1 MKAILTQYCTPSG
14 IGNCFSSQYK
24 RGKTKTTKTFKPSS
38 IMSNSTTD
46 VDELTSQLADL
57 NVWASNQQPQQ
68 PQQPQSTENESNK
81 DQTPANRGT
90 GAGGANTNRN
100 GLAWEAKI
108 NPKNSDLFTIEDDI
122 IKNKSSELTRV
133 FKSQNKFV
141 KYMKDKDEFRGNK
154 TYNPDFAF
162 IDDVNKKLYILEAK
176 NQNNSGS
183 VDEKITTSDFKKY
196 AYKEM
201 YPNYTL
207 KYGYVLNNWFKNSR
221 YNLVHA
227 YNKINNVETLWGE
240 DEDYFEKLNK
250 WLFDT

>member
-1 MKAILTQYCTPSG
+1 MKAILTQYCSPSG

-24 RGKTKTTKTFKPSS
+24 IGKTKTTKPSKTTS
-38 IMSNSTTD
+38 KMSNSTTD

-68 PQQPQSTENESNK
+68 PQSTENESNK
-81 DQTPANRGT
+81 DQTPKNRGT

-100 GLAWEAKI
+100 GLAWEVKI

-141 KYMKDKDEFRGNK
+141 KYMKDKYGLKGDK
-154 TYNPDFAF
+154 SYNPDFAF
-162 IDDVNKKLYILEAK
+162 IDEVNKKMYILEAK
-176 NQNNSGS
+176 NQNKPGS
-183 VDEKITTSDFKKY
+183 VDEKITTGDFKKY
-196 AYKEM
+196 AYKEI

-207 KYGYVLNNWFKNSR
+207 KYGYVLNYWFKNPR

-240 DEDYFEKLNK
+240 DADYFEKLDK
-250 WLFDT
+250 WLFDN